1 MDFRPGMNTSV
12 PDILARIIQYKR
24 AELESPLVS
33 RGELEELARDARCK
47 HRDFRAAL
55 LRPGASVIA
64 EFKRASPSKG
74 DIARDCDPADVAQSY
89 QRGGAAALS
98 VLTDENFFGGSLEDL
113 AAARGNTDLPVLRKD
128 FTLDEYHIA
137 EAAAHC
143 ADAVLLIASILDTK
157 RLRELREY
165 ADRLSLAALVEVH
178 DEPELKSAID
188 SGATIIGVNNR
199 NLRTFEVTLETAM
212 GLAGMIP
219 ASVVKVSES
228 GIRTSADV
236 HRLQQAG
243 YDAFLVGEH
252 LMRSHDRAAAVR
264 ELTR

>member
-1 MDFRPGMNTSV
+1 MNTTV
-12 PDILARIIQYKR
+12 PDILARIVEYKR

-33 RGELEELARDARCK
+33 RHELEELAREAKCK
-47 HRDFRAAL
+47 RRDFRAAL
-55 LRPGASVIA
+55 LKPGPSVIA

-74 DIARDCDPADVAQSY
+74 DIAPHCDPADVAWTY

-98 VLTDENFFGGSLEDL
+98 VLTDEKFFGGSLEDL

-143 ADAVLLIASILDTK
+143 ADAVLLIASILDAK

-165 ADRLSLAALVEVH
+165 AGRLGLAALVEVH
-178 DEPELKSAID
+178 DEQELRSALD
-188 SGATIIGVNNR
+188 SGADIIGVNNR
-199 NLRTFEVTLETAM
+199 NLRTFEVTLETSIK
-212 GLAGMIP
+212 LAALIP
-219 ASVVKVSES
+219 ASVAKVSES
-228 GIRTSADV
+228 GIRTPADV
-236 HRLQQAG
+236 HRLQEAG

-252 LMRSHDRAAAVR
+252 LMRSHDRAAALR